1 LLEKQYLVNE
11 SELIELL
18 CDSFKLVALESGG
31 VDNWDWYSQS
41 IADFEE
47 SEGKFYT
54 LAHEALSTY
63 DILKD

>member
-1 LLEKQYLVNE
+1 MLEKQYLVNE

-18 CDSFKLVALESGG
+18 HDSLKLIALENGG

-47 SEGKFYT
+47 NQGELYT
-54 LAHEALSTY
+54 LAHEALSNY
-63 DILKD
+63 DILED

>member
-1 LLEKQYLVNE
+1 MLEKQYLVNE

-18 CDSFKLVALESGG
+18 HDSFKLMALENGG

-47 SEGKFYT
+47 GQGDLYT
-54 LAHEALSTY
+54 LAHEELSNY
-63 DILKD
+63 DTLED